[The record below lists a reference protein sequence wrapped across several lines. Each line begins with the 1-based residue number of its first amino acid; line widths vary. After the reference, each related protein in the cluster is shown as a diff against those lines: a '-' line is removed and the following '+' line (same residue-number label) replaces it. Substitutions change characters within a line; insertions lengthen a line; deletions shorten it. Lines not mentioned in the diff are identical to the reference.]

1 MAVGTGVGV
10 LLSAAPG
17 AAWASTPART
27 AVAASALAD
36 QRTRVY
42 VIVVDG
48 CRPDEITSGLTPRLL
63 GLRTQGTNFPAARSL
78 PVMETIPNHVM
89 MMTGVRPDRSG
100 VPANAVYDRAEGIVR
115 DLDRPTDLRFPTVLE
130 RLSESGITT
139 GTVLSKA
146 YLFGIFGDRAT
157 YRWEPAP
164 LVPVSGHAPDEFTMD
179 ALIAM
184 VDSADPDL
192 VFTNLGDVDRVGH
205 SDVSGTTLRAAR
217 TAALAA
223 TDRQVG
229 RFVDHLVATDRWAHS
244 VVIVLADHSMDWSI
258 PSNVISVDR
267 ILADS
272 GELRDSVVIGQN
284 GGADLIYW
292 IGSRADRVSGLAAV
306 RELVLAHPGV
316 LSIAEPSEL
325 RLGAEAGDLVVYC
338 RAGWRFSDP
347 TVVSNPIPGN
357 HGHPATEPIPF
368 FITGGSAR
376 VRSGVVLSE
385 PARTVDVAPT
395 IGALFGLAPP
405 AGGYDGIAR
414 LDAFETLE

>member
-1 MAVGTGVGV
+1 
-10 LLSAAPG
+10 
-17 AAWASTPART
+17 
-27 AVAASALAD
+27 
-36 QRTRVY
+36 
-42 VIVVDG
+42 
-48 CRPDEITSGLTPRLL
+48 
-63 GLRTQGTNFPAARSL
+63 
-78 PVMETIPNHVM
+78 
-89 MMTGVRPDRSG
+89 
-100 VPANAVYDRAEGIVR
+100 
-115 DLDRPTDLRFPTVLE
+115 
-130 RLSESGITT
+130 
-139 GTVLSKA
+139 
-146 YLFGIFGDRAT
+146 
-157 YRWEPAP
+157 
-164 LVPVSGHAPDEFTMD
+164 
-179 ALIAM
+179 
-184 VDSADPDL
+184 
-192 VFTNLGDVDRVGH
+192 VGH

-229 RFVDHLVATDRWAHS
+229 RFVDHLVATDRWARS

-338 RAGWRFSDP
+338 HAGWRFSDP
-347 TVVSNPIPGN
+347 SVVSNPIPGN

-376 VRSGVVLSE
+376 VRSGVELSE